1 MREVTRNFVRSPQ
14 MSLDQLAAW
23 CDKARHSASPLNNL
37 SPKKISQ
44 YKESSGRSTV
54 ENTTSPPNKSF
65 CDTEDNSLPTVSSIS
80 SPRNSLPHRKSVTVG
95 FSPQKNIA
103 WTSPPDSNIRS
114 LTKGRTTSPT
124 SPWGSPSPIKKST
137 TGDLTAQKE
146 RLVHRGENRSPTLI
160 TKSKKRRAEDT
171 EVNPKGK
178 RINSLCTLECFDC

>member
-44 YKESSGRSTV
+44 YKESSGYSTV
-54 ENTTSPPNKSF
+54 ENTASPPKRSF
-65 CDTEDNSLPTVSSIS
+65 YDIEDSIS
-80 SPRNSLPHRKSVTVG
+80 SPRNSLLHRKSVTLDS
-95 FSPQKNIA
+95 SPQKNV
-103 WTSPPDSNIRS
+103 TLLPKSSNSPPENNIRS

-124 SPWGSPSPIKKST
+124 SPWGSPIMNRKSPIKKSI
-137 TGDLTAQKE
+137 TGDATPQKE
-146 RLVHRGENRSPTLI
+146 RLVDRSENRSPTLI
-160 TKSKKRRAEDT
+160 TKSKKRWAEGT

-178 RINSLCTLECFDC
+178 